1 MKKHFIFCALA
12 VLALSSCVKEN
23 ASQPE
28 VSDGLETIT
37 FEAAASADTKTTL
50 VDGTKVYWTADDQI
64 SVMGAAEPFTNALAA
79 GETAAKTAFT
89 GEVAAADT
97 YYAVYPASGVTW
109 NGTVATTSLVTTQ
122 LPVKGTFSNGYNV
135 TVAKTTSQE
144 KSFPFKNVLGYVKF
158 SLTETT
164 LRSVIVTANGGEC
177 LTGKFTVDA
186 ASDDP
191 EIVPGTGRSYVQFT
205 EYNVRSFSEGD
216 YYIAL
221 LPGTYSQG
229 LTFEF
234 ENKEGVIATARL
246 EGPVTLEAG
255 NIQNIGSVDSLTW
268 GEKDASENVI
278 WTGKFFVEGWKGCQ
292 DLAWGGFDWSRAKAG
307 DVLKVYGGPESEG
320 LGWWCICLKDA
331 RNWENLPGTAQY
343 DNPTDISLTL
353 TQEMI
358 DKLVETGG
366 LVLQGQDYVF
376 TKIELVPGTGAGEDP
391 GTGDEETEETFV
403 VWEGSQ
409 HLGPDW
415 GNGNPLNLEYFRSVV
430 PGSVLYI
437 EAENEEG
444 ASFKLADLSNGWANM
459 PGTDYYGWQSVTGIT
474 LTDEAVDIIRSYG
487 LVIQGIKTTITK
499 VYFTYPSDAVV
510 REDVEDTDIIINSFD
525 QNGDHN
531 AYWDNSWDNGPGT
544 GKMNGDNGYV
554 EITSDATGWVI
565 SCNHQTV
572 EAVDDISRYD
582 FLMDVY
588 VPEDWCDEG
597 LINYQL
603 VFGGE
608 WNYYG
613 AYMLSTLIGNG
624 TWQTVRVDLSKIG
637 NIKGLDA
644 MSNGANGFTI
654 DASLPVGMRFDNLR
668 FSLKK

>member
-12 VLALSSCVKEN
+12 ALALSSCVKEN

-28 VSDGLETIT
+28 ISGGLETIT

-122 LPVKGTFSNGYNV
+122 VPVKGTFSNGYNV

-268 GEKDASENVI
+268 DEKEASENVI
-278 WTGKFFVEGWKGCQ
+278 WTGKFFVESWKGCQ

-307 DVLKVYGGPESEG
+307 DVLKVYGGPESDG

-331 RNWENLPGTAQY
+331 RNWENLPGSAQY

-358 DKLVETGG
+358 DKLVETEG

-376 TKIELVPGTGAGEDP
+376 TKIELVPATGEVPEVPAEPAIPDDYEAI
-391 GTGDEETEETFV
+391 TI
-403 VWEGSQ
+403 WEGSTQ
-409 HLGPDW
+409 MAWGTAMQALAYGGYNWATCKPGQYLKLYVSPTDPTADW
-415 GNGNPLNLEYFRSVV
+415 TVQLMYADAEYAWQVIPSLNNYNNVEEIVLELTEDLIALFAAPNSGFIMQGNNATAKKVELYREPAGEAGYALTMTNATIGENWSVQVWYTLDEPLKAGSKYEFKCVAKSTEARDWCSVILQSADGNDQNF
-430 PGSVLYI
+430 
-437 EAENEEG
+437 
-444 ASFKLADLSNGWANM
+444 
-459 PGTDYYGWQSVTGIT
+459 
-474 LTDEAVDIIRSYG
+474 SYG
-487 LVIQGIKTTITK
+487 MNLFTEWTPTTITFEADK
-499 VYFTYPSDAVV
+499 DTYTKITFNIGDFAGTVSIDNVSMKEV
-510 REDVEDTDIIINSFD
+510 GSNVELIN
-525 QNGDHN
+525 NGDFEN
-531 AYWDNSWDNGPGT
+531 GSISGWSSWT
-544 GKMNGDNGYV
+544 GAQGIGEGYY
-554 EITSDATGWVI
+554 E
-565 SCNHQTV
+565 
-572 EAVDDISRYD
+572 
-582 FLMDVY
+582 
-588 VPEDWCDEG
+588 
-597 LINYQL
+597 
-603 VFGGE
+603 
-608 WNYYG
+608 
-613 AYMLSTLIGNG
+613 
-624 TWQTVRVDLSKIG
+624 
-637 NIKGLDA
+637 
-644 MSNGANGFTI
+644 
-654 DASLPVGMRFDNLR
+654 
-668 FSLKK
+668 